1 MKLSSHWGLDKSIE
15 FCQCP
20 QKVDKNVD
28 FSWTNFIDINEVIL
42 PSSRDYTL
50 SSQIKFL

>member
-28 FSWTNFIDINEVIL
+28 FSWANSIDTNEVIL
-42 PSSRDYTL
+42 PSTDYKL
-50 SSQIKFL
+50 SNQIKFL